1 MINTLFDNIFE
12 DYSVRPYSTIS
23 DKGDF
28 YQLKVE
34 LPGFSKDDVEVEV
47 TDDLLTVKTKPKD
60 SNKKFS
66 VKLMK
71 KIYVENITCKMER
84 GLLLIE
90 LPKKGVIK
98 PSKIKVN

>member
-12 DYSVRPYSTIS
+12 DYSVRPYSTIR

-47 TDDLLTVKTKPKD
+47 TDDLLNIETKPKD
-60 SNKKFS
+60 SKKKFS
-66 VKLMK
+66 VKLTK
-71 KIYVENITCKMER
+71 KVYTENISCKMEK
-84 GLLLIE
+84 GLLLVE
-90 LPKKGVIK
+90 LPKKGVVK